1 MSELMQILGIFLEG
15 LISFFSPCVI
25 PLIPLYMG
33 YLATNAKEVDEKGN
47 ITYKKK
53 IVLIYT
59 LFFILGISMS
69 FFILGLSFTGL
80 GLFFKDNRKIFLE
93 VGGILIVILGLFQL
107 GILKV
112 DFLNKEKKVKINFN
126 PNKMTKKTAF
136 LMGFLFSFA
145 WTPCV
150 GPALSSTLIMAST
163 ASTALIGNLF
173 VLVYAI
179 GFLLPF
185 IVLGLFTTKVLNIIK
200 RKQNILNYVVKIGA
214 LIIIIMGGFVFY
226 TGFTMETVKDD
237 NNDNTIKASKVELGT
252 PINFTLQ
259 DQFNKTHTLDD
270 YIGKTIV
277 LHFYAIDCF
286 SCLDEL
292 PNIEKIYNDYN
303 QNKDDVIILSI
314 ANTSRNPK
322 KDIINFL
329 KKNNYTFTSLMA
341 KNKLFNKYYVTT
353 YPNTYIIN
361 ADGNIAFTS
370 FGSLSYDRLKEE
382 IEKVV
387 KLNRKFPNY

>member
-1 MSELMQILGIFLEG
+1 MSELVQIFAIFLEG
-15 LISFFSPCVI
+15 IISFFSPCVI

-33 YLATNAKEVDEKGN
+33 YLATNAKEIDEKGN
-47 ITYKKK
+47 VTYKKK

-93 VGGILIVILGLFQL
+93 IGGIIIVILGLFQL
-107 GILKV
+107 GIIKV
-112 DFLNKEKKVKINFN
+112 DFLNKEKKLKINFN

-185 IVLGLFTTKVLNIIK
+185 IILGLFTTKVLNIIK
-200 RKQNILNYVVKIGA
+200 RRQNILNYIVKIGA
-214 LIIIIMGGFVFY
+214 IIIIVMGMFVSY
-226 TGFTMETVKDD
+226 TGFTMESTKDKEPVKS
-237 NNDNTIKASKVELGT
+237 TGKVELAT
-252 PINFTLQ
+252 PINFTLK
-259 DQFNKTHTLDD
+259 DQEGNTHSLDD

-292 PNIEKIYNDYN
+292 PHIEKIYNDYN
-303 QNKDDVIILSI
+303 QNKDDVIILGI

-322 KDIINFL
+322 DDIIDFL
-329 KKNNYTFTSLMA
+329 NKNNYTFTSLNA
-341 KNKLFNKYYVTT
+341 NDKLFDKYYITT

-361 ADGNIAFTS
+361 SNGNIAFVT
-370 FGSLSYDRLKEE
+370 FGSMTYEDLKEE
-382 IEKVV
+382 IEKV
-387 KLNRKFPNY
+387 R

>member
-1 MSELMQILGIFLEG
+1 MSELVQIFAIFLEG
-15 LISFFSPCVI
+15 IISFFSPCVI

-33 YLATNAKEVDEKGN
+33 YLATNAKEIDENGN
-47 ITYKKK
+47 VTYKKK
-53 IVLIYT
+53 VVLIYT

-93 VGGILIVILGLFQL
+93 IGGILIVILGLFQL
-107 GILKV
+107 GIIKV
-112 DFLNKEKKVKINFN
+112 DFLNKEKKLKINFN
-126 PNKMTKKTAF
+126 PNKMSKKTAF

-185 IVLGLFTTKVLNIIK
+185 IILGLFTTKVLNIIK
-200 RKQNILNYVVKIGA
+200 RKQNILNYIVKIGA
-214 LIIIIMGGFVFY
+214 IIIIVMGMFVSY
-226 TGFTMETVKDD
+226 TGFTIEPIKDKETVKS
-237 NNDNTIKASKVELGT
+237 TVKVELAT
-252 PINFTLQ
+252 PLNFTLK
-259 DQFNKTHTLDD
+259 DQEGNTHTLDD

-292 PNIEKIYNDYN
+292 PHIEKIYNDYN
-303 QNKDDVIILSI
+303 QNKDDVIILGI
-314 ANTSRNPK
+314 ANTSRNREE
-322 KDIINFL
+322 DIIDFL
-329 KKNNYTFTSLMA
+329 NKNNYTFTSLNA
-341 KNKLFNKYYVTT
+341 NDKLFDKYYITT

-361 ADGNIAFTS
+361 SNGNIAFTS
-370 FGSLSYDRLKEE
+370 FGSMTYEDLKEE
-382 IEKVV
+382 IEKV
-387 KLNRKFPNY
+387 R

>member
-1 MSELMQILGIFLEG
+1 MSELIQILGIFLEG
-15 LISFFSPCVI
+15 VISFFSPCVI

-53 IVLIYT
+53 VVLIYT

-93 VGGILIVILGLFQL
+93 VGGIIIVILGLFQL

-112 DFLNKEKKVKINFN
+112 NFLNKEKKLKINFN
-126 PNKMTKKTAF
+126 PNNMTKKTAF

-185 IVLGLFTTKVLNIIK
+185 IILGLFTTKVLNIIK

-226 TGFTMETVKDD
+226 TGFTMEVVKDD
-237 NNDNTIKASKVELGT
+237 DNTIKASKVELGT
-252 PINFTLQ
+252 PINFTLK

-322 KDIINFL
+322 EDIIDFL
-329 KKNNYTFTSLMA
+329 KENNYTFTSLMA

-361 ADGNIAFTS
+361 SDGNIAFTS

-382 IEKVV
+382 IEKVR
-387 KLNRKFPNY
+387 N

>member
-1 MSELMQILGIFLEG
+1 MSELVQIFAMFLEG
-15 LISFFSPCVI
+15 IISFFSPCVI

-33 YLATNAKEVDEKGN
+33 YLATNAKEIDENGN
-47 ITYKKK
+47 VTYKKK

-93 VGGILIVILGLFQL
+93 IGGIIIVILGLFQL
-107 GILKV
+107 GIIKV
-112 DFLNKEKKVKINFN
+112 DFLNKEKKLKINFN
-126 PNKMTKKTAF
+126 PNKMSKKTAF

-185 IVLGLFTTKVLNIIK
+185 IILGLFTTKVLNIIK
-200 RKQNILNYVVKIGA
+200 RKQNILNYIVKIGA
-214 LIIIIMGGFVFY
+214 IIIIVMGCYVSY
-226 TGFTMETVKDD
+226 TGFTMESTKDKEPVKS
-237 NNDNTIKASKVELGT
+237 TGKVELAT
-252 PINFTLQ
+252 PINFTLK
-259 DQFNKTHTLDD
+259 DQEGNTHTLDD

-292 PNIEKIYNDYN
+292 PHIEKIYNDYN
-303 QNKDDVIILSI
+303 QNKDDVIILGI

-322 KDIINFL
+322 DDIIDFL
-329 KKNNYTFTSLMA
+329 NKNSYTFTSLMA
-341 KNKLFNKYYVTT
+341 KNKLFDKYYITT

-361 ADGNIAFTS
+361 SNGNIAFVT
-370 FGSLSYDRLKEE
+370 FGSMTYEDLKEE
-382 IEKVV
+382 IEKV
-387 KLNRKFPNY
+387 R

>member
-1 MSELMQILGIFLEG
+1 MSELMQILGLFLEG

-93 VGGILIVILGLFQL
+93 VGGIIIVILGLFQL

-185 IVLGLFTTKVLNIIK
+185 IILGLFTTKVLNIIK

-226 TGFTMETVKDD
+226 TGFTMEVVKDD
-237 NNDNTIKASKVELGT
+237 DNTIKASKVELGT
-252 PINFTLQ
+252 PINFTLK

-322 KDIINFL
+322 KDIIDFL
-329 KKNNYTFTSLMA
+329 KENNYTFISLMA

-361 ADGNIAFTS
+361 SDGNIAFTS

-382 IEKVV
+382 IEKVR
-387 KLNRKFPNY
+387 N

>member
-1 MSELMQILGIFLEG
+1 MSELVQIFAIFLEG
-15 LISFFSPCVI
+15 IISFFSPCVI

-47 ITYKKK
+47 VTYKKK

-93 VGGILIVILGLFQL
+93 IGGILIVILGLFQL
-107 GILKV
+107 GIIKV
-112 DFLNKEKKVKINFN
+112 DFLNKEKKLKINFN
-126 PNKMTKKTAF
+126 PNKMSKKTAF

-185 IVLGLFTTKVLNIIK
+185 IILGLFTTKVLNIIK
-200 RKQNILNYVVKIGA
+200 RKQNILNYIVKIGA
-214 LIIIIMGGFVFY
+214 IIIIVMGCYVSY
-226 TGFTMETVKDD
+226 TGFTMEPTKDKEPVKS
-237 NNDNTIKASKVELGT
+237 TGKVELAT
-252 PINFTLQ
+252 PINFTLK
-259 DQFNKTHTLDD
+259 DQEGNTHTLDD

-292 PNIEKIYNDYN
+292 PHIEKIYNDYN
-303 QNKDDVIILSI
+303 QNKDDVIILGI

-322 KDIINFL
+322 DDIIDFL
-329 KKNNYTFTSLMA
+329 KENNYTFTSLMA
-341 KNKLFNKYYVTT
+341 ENKLFDKYYITT

-361 ADGNIAFTS
+361 SNGNIAFTS
-370 FGSLSYDRLKEE
+370 FGSMPYEDLKEE
-382 IEKVV
+382 IEKV
-387 KLNRKFPNY
+387 R

>member
-1 MSELMQILGIFLEG
+1 MSELIQILGIFLEG
-15 LISFFSPCVI
+15 VISFFSPCVI

-53 IVLIYT
+53 VVLIYT

-93 VGGILIVILGLFQL
+93 VGGIIIVILGLFQL

-112 DFLNKEKKVKINFN
+112 VFLNKEAKLKINFN

-145 WTPCV
+145 WSPCV

-185 IVLGLFTTKVLNIIK
+185 IILGLFTTKVLNIIK

-226 TGFTMETVKDD
+226 TGFTMEVVKDD
-237 NNDNTIKASKVELGT
+237 DNTIKASKVELGT
-252 PINFTLQ
+252 PINFTLK
-259 DQFNKTHTLDD
+259 DQFNKTYTLDD

-303 QNKDDVIILSI
+303 QNKDDVIMLSI

-322 KDIINFL
+322 KDIIDFL
-329 KKNNYTFTSLMA
+329 KENNYTFISLMA

-361 ADGNIAFTS
+361 SDGNIAFTS
-370 FGSLSYDRLKEE
+370 FGSLSYDRLKEQ
-382 IEKVV
+382 IEKVR
-387 KLNRKFPNY
+387 N

>member
-1 MSELMQILGIFLEG
+1 MSELVQIFAIFLEG
-15 LISFFSPCVI
+15 IISFFSPCVI

-33 YLATNAKEVDEKGN
+33 YLATNAKEIDEKGN
-47 ITYKKK
+47 VTYKKK

-93 VGGILIVILGLFQL
+93 IGGIIIVILGLFQL
-107 GILKV
+107 GIIKV
-112 DFLNKEKKVKINFN
+112 DFLNKEKKLKINFN
-126 PNKMTKKTAF
+126 PNKMSKKTAF

-185 IVLGLFTTKVLNIIK
+185 IILGLFTTKVLNIIK
-200 RKQNILNYVVKIGA
+200 RKQNILNYIVKIGA
-214 LIIIIMGGFVFY
+214 IIIIVMGCYVSY
-226 TGFTMETVKDD
+226 TGFTMESTKDKEPVKS
-237 NNDNTIKASKVELGT
+237 TGKVELAT
-252 PINFTLQ
+252 PLNFTLK
-259 DQFNKTHTLDD
+259 DQEGNTHTLDD

-292 PNIEKIYNDYN
+292 PHIEKIYNDYN
-303 QNKDDVIILSI
+303 QNKDDVIILGI

-322 KDIINFL
+322 DDIIDFL
-329 KKNNYTFTSLMA
+329 NKNNYTFTSLNA
-341 KNKLFNKYYVTT
+341 NDKLFDKYYITT

-361 ADGNIAFTS
+361 SNGNIAFTS
-370 FGSLSYDRLKEE
+370 FGSMPYEDLKEE
-382 IEKVV
+382 IEKV
-387 KLNRKFPNY
+387 K

>member
-1 MSELMQILGIFLEG
+1 MSELVQIFAIFLEG
-15 LISFFSPCVI
+15 IISFFSPCVI

-33 YLATNAKEVDEKGN
+33 YLATNAKEIDENGN
-47 ITYKKK
+47 VTYKKK
-53 IVLIYT
+53 VVLIYT

-93 VGGILIVILGLFQL
+93 IGGILIVILGLFQL

-112 DFLNKEKKVKINFN
+112 DFLTKEKKLKINFN
-126 PNKMTKKTAF
+126 PNKMNKKTAF

-185 IVLGLFTTKVLNIIK
+185 IILGLFTTKVLNIIK
-200 RKQNILNYVVKIGA
+200 RKQNILNYIVKIGA
-214 LIIIIMGGFVFY
+214 IIIIVMGCYVSY
-226 TGFTMETVKDD
+226 TGFTMESIKDKEPVKS
-237 NNDNTIKASKVELGT
+237 TGKVELAT
-252 PINFTLQ
+252 PINFTLKDQ
-259 DQFNKTHTLDD
+259 DGNTHTLDD

-292 PNIEKIYNDYN
+292 PHIEKIYNDYN
-303 QNKDDVIILSI
+303 QNKYDVIILGI

-322 KDIINFL
+322 DDIIDFL
-329 KKNNYTFTSLMA
+329 NKNNYTFTSLMA
-341 KNKLFNKYYVTT
+341 KNKLFDKYYITT

-361 ADGNIAFTS
+361 FNGNIAFTS
-370 FGSLSYDRLKEE
+370 FGSMTYEDLKEE
-382 IEKVV
+382 IEKV
-387 KLNRKFPNY
+387 R

>member
-1 MSELMQILGIFLEG
+1 MSELVQIFAIFLEG
-15 LISFFSPCVI
+15 IISFFSPCVI

-33 YLATNAKEVDEKGN
+33 YLATNAKEIDEKGN
-47 ITYKKK
+47 VTYKKK
-53 IVLIYT
+53 VVLIYT

-93 VGGILIVILGLFQL
+93 IGGILIVILGLFQL

-112 DFLNKEKKVKINFN
+112 DFLTKEKKLKINFN
-126 PNKMTKKTAF
+126 PNKMNKKTAF

-185 IVLGLFTTKVLNIIK
+185 IILGLFTTKVLNIIK
-200 RKQNILNYVVKIGA
+200 RKQNILNYIVKIGA
-214 LIIIIMGGFVFY
+214 IIIIVMGCYVSY
-226 TGFTMETVKDD
+226 TGFTMESIKDKEPVKS
-237 NNDNTIKASKVELGT
+237 TGKVELAT
-252 PINFTLQ
+252 PINFTLK
-259 DQFNKTHTLDD
+259 DQEGNTHTLDD

-292 PNIEKIYNDYN
+292 PHIEKIYNDYN
-303 QNKDDVIILSI
+303 QNKDDVIILGI

-322 KDIINFL
+322 DDIIDFL
-329 KKNNYTFTSLMA
+329 NKNNYTFTSLMA
-341 KNKLFNKYYVTT
+341 KNKLFDKYYITT

-361 ADGNIAFTS
+361 FNGNIAFTS
-370 FGSLSYDRLKEE
+370 FGSMTYEDLKEE
-382 IEKVV
+382 IEKV
-387 KLNRKFPNY
+387 R

>member
-1 MSELMQILGIFLEG
+1 MSELVQIFAIFLEG
-15 LISFFSPCVI
+15 IISFFSPCVI

-33 YLATNAKEVDEKGN
+33 YLATNAKEIDEKGN
-47 ITYKKK
+47 VTYKKK

-93 VGGILIVILGLFQL
+93 IGGIIIVILGLFQL
-107 GILKV
+107 GIIKV
-112 DFLNKEKKVKINFN
+112 DFLNKEKKLKINFN
-126 PNKMTKKTAF
+126 PNKISKKTAF

-185 IVLGLFTTKVLNIIK
+185 IILGLFTTKVLNIIK
-200 RKQNILNYVVKIGA
+200 RKQNILNYIVKIGA
-214 LIIIIMGGFVFY
+214 IIIIVMGCYVSY
-226 TGFTMETVKDD
+226 TGFTMESTKDKEPVKS
-237 NNDNTIKASKVELGT
+237 TGKVELAT
-252 PINFTLQ
+252 PINFTLK
-259 DQFNKTHTLDD
+259 DQEGNTHTLDD

-292 PNIEKIYNDYN
+292 PHIEKIYNDYN
-303 QNKDDVIILSI
+303 QNKDDVIILGI

-322 KDIINFL
+322 DDIIDFL
-329 KKNNYTFTSLMA
+329 NKNNYTFTSLMA
-341 KNKLFNKYYVTT
+341 KNKLFDKYYITT

-361 ADGNIAFTS
+361 SNGNIAFVT
-370 FGSLSYDRLKEE
+370 FGSMTYEDLKEE
-382 IEKVV
+382 IEKV
-387 KLNRKFPNY
+387 R

>member
-1 MSELMQILGIFLEG
+1 MSELIQIFAVFLEG

-33 YLATNAKEVDEKGN
+33 YLATNAKEIDENGN
-47 ITYKKK
+47 VTYKKK

-80 GLFFKDNRKIFLE
+80 GMFFKDNRKIFLE
-93 VGGILIVILGLFQL
+93 VGGIIIVILGLFQL

-112 DFLNKEKKVKINFN
+112 DFLNKEKKLKINFN

-163 ASTALIGNLF
+163 ASTALLGNLF
-173 VLVYAI
+173 VLVYAL

-185 IVLGLFTTKVLNIIK
+185 IILGLFTTKVLNLIK
-200 RKQNILNYVVKIGA
+200 RKQNILNYVVKVGA
-214 LIIIIMGGFVFY
+214 IIIIIMGAYVSY
-226 TGFTMETVKDD
+226 TGFTMEKVKDEV
-237 NNDNTIKASKVELGT
+237 TVTSTGKVELAT
-252 PINFTLQ
+252 PIDFTLK
-259 DQFNKTHTLDD
+259 DQNNNTHSLDD

-286 SCLDEL
+286 ACLDEL

-303 QNKDDVIILSI
+303 QNKDDVIILGI

-322 KDIINFL
+322 KDIISFL
-329 KKNNYTFTSLMA
+329 KENNYTFTSLMA
-341 KNKLFNKYYVTT
+341 KDKLFNKYYVTT

-361 ADGNIAFTS
+361 SNGNIAFTS
-370 FGSLSYDRLKEE
+370 FGSLIYENLKEE
-382 IEKVV
+382 IEKVS
-387 KLNRKFPNY
+387 N

>member
-1 MSELMQILGIFLEG
+1 MTELMQILGIFLEG

-33 YLATNAKEVDEKGN
+33 YLATNAKEIDKDGN
-47 ITYKKK
+47 VTYKKK
-53 IVLIYT
+53 VVLIYT
-59 LFFILGISMS
+59 LFFILGISMA

-107 GILKV
+107 GVLKV
-112 DFLNKEKKVKINFN
+112 DFLNKEKKLKINFN

-136 LMGFLFSFA
+136 LMGFIFSFA

-163 ASTALIGNLF
+163 ASTALLGNIF
-173 VLVYAI
+173 VLVYAL

-185 IVLGLFTTKVLNIIK
+185 IILGLFTTKVLNIIK
-200 RKQNILNYVVKIGA
+200 RKQNILNYVVKLGA
-214 LIIIIMGGFVFY
+214 LIIIFMGIFVSY
-226 TGFTMETVKDD
+226 TGFTMENIKDKETV
-237 NNDNTIKASKVELGT
+237 TSTGKVELGT
-252 PINFTLQ
+252 PINFTLK
-259 DQFNKTHTLDD
+259 DQSGNTHTLDD
-270 YIGKTIV
+270 YIGKTII

-303 QNKDDVIILSI
+303 QNKDDVIILGI

-341 KNKLFNKYYVTT
+341 KNKLFIKYYITT

-361 ADGNIAFTS
+361 SNGNITFTS
-370 FGSLSYDRLKEE
+370 FGSLSYERLKEE
-382 IEKVV
+382 IEKVR
-387 KLNRKFPNY
+387 N

>member
-1 MSELMQILGIFLEG
+1 MNELVQIFAIFLEG
-15 LISFFSPCVI
+15 VISFFSPCVI

-33 YLATNAKEVDEKGN
+33 YLATNAKEVDKDGN
-47 ITYKKK
+47 VTYKKK

-93 VGGILIVILGLFQL
+93 IGGIIIVILGLFQL

-112 DFLNKEKKVKINFN
+112 NFLNKEKKLKINFN
-126 PNKMTKKTAF
+126 PNKMSKKTAF

-185 IVLGLFTTKVLNIIK
+185 IILGLFTTKVLNLIK
-200 RKQNILNYVVKIGA
+200 RKQNILNYVTKIGA
-214 LIIIIMGGFVFY
+214 LIIIVMGVFVSY
-226 TGFTMETVKDD
+226 TGFTMENVKDD
-237 NNDNTIKASKVELGT
+237 EKIMSTGKVELAT
-252 PINFTLQ
+252 PIDFTLK
-259 DQFNKTHTLDD
+259 DQNNITHTLDD

-303 QNKDDVIILSI
+303 KNKDDVIILGI
-314 ANTSRNPK
+314 ANTSRNSK
-322 KDIINFL
+322 EDIIDFL
-329 KKNNYTFTSLMA
+329 KENNYTFTSLMA

-353 YPNTYIIN
+353 YPNTYIVN
-361 ADGNIAFTS
+361 SNGNIAFTS
-370 FGSLSYDRLKEE
+370 FGSLTYDDLKEE
-382 IEKVV
+382 IEKVR
-387 KLNRKFPNY
+387 N

>member
-1 MSELMQILGIFLEG
+1 MSELVQIFAIFLEG
-15 LISFFSPCVI
+15 IISFFSPCVI

-33 YLATNAKEVDEKGN
+33 YLATNAKEIDEKGN
-47 ITYKKK
+47 VTYKKK
-53 IVLIYT
+53 VVLIYT

-93 VGGILIVILGLFQL
+93 IGGILIVILGLFQL

-112 DFLNKEKKVKINFN
+112 DFLTKEKKLKINFN
-126 PNKMTKKTAF
+126 PNKMNKKTAF

-150 GPALSSTLIMAST
+150 GPALSSTLIMASI

-185 IVLGLFTTKVLNIIK
+185 IILGLFTTKVLNIIK
-200 RKQNILNYVVKIGA
+200 RKQNILNYIVKIGA
-214 LIIIIMGGFVFY
+214 IIIIVMGCYVSY
-226 TGFTMETVKDD
+226 TGFTMESIKDKEPVKS
-237 NNDNTIKASKVELGT
+237 TGKVELAT
-252 PINFTLQ
+252 PINFTLKDQ
-259 DQFNKTHTLDD
+259 DGNTHTLDD

-292 PNIEKIYNDYN
+292 PHIEKIYNDYN
-303 QNKDDVIILSI
+303 QNKYDVIILGI

-322 KDIINFL
+322 DDIIDFL
-329 KKNNYTFTSLMA
+329 NKNNYTFTSLMA
-341 KNKLFNKYYVTT
+341 KNKLFDKYYITT

-361 ADGNIAFTS
+361 FNGNIAFTS
-370 FGSLSYDRLKEE
+370 FGSMTYEDLKEE
-382 IEKVV
+382 IEKV
-387 KLNRKFPNY
+387 R

>member
-1 MSELMQILGIFLEG
+1 MSELVQIFAIFLEG
-15 LISFFSPCVI
+15 IISFFSPCVI

-33 YLATNAKEVDEKGN
+33 YLATNAKEIDEKGN
-47 ITYKKK
+47 VTYKKK

-93 VGGILIVILGLFQL
+93 IGGIIIVILGLFQL
-107 GILKV
+107 GIIKV
-112 DFLNKEKKVKINFN
+112 DFLNKEKKLKINFN
-126 PNKMTKKTAF
+126 PNKMSKKTAF

-185 IVLGLFTTKVLNIIK
+185 IILGLFTTKVLNIIK
-200 RKQNILNYVVKIGA
+200 RKQNILNYIVKIGA
-214 LIIIIMGGFVFY
+214 IIIIVMGMFVSY
-226 TGFTMETVKDD
+226 TGFTMEPTKDKESVKS
-237 NNDNTIKASKVELGT
+237 TGKVELAT
-252 PINFTLQ
+252 PINFTLK
-259 DQFNKTHTLDD
+259 DQEGNTHSLDD

-292 PNIEKIYNDYN
+292 PHIEKIYNDYN
-303 QNKDDVIILSI
+303 QNKDDVIILGI

-322 KDIINFL
+322 DDIIDFL
-329 KKNNYTFTSLMA
+329 NKNNYTFTSLNA
-341 KNKLFNKYYVTT
+341 NDKLFDKYYITT

-361 ADGNIAFTS
+361 SNGNIAFVT
-370 FGSLSYDRLKEE
+370 FGSMTYEDLKEE
-382 IEKVV
+382 IEKV
-387 KLNRKFPNY
+387 R

>member
-1 MSELMQILGIFLEG
+1 MTELIQVFAIFLEG
-15 LISFFSPCVI
+15 IISFFSPCVI

-33 YLATNAKEVDEKGN
+33 YLATNAKEVDENGN
-47 ITYKKK
+47 VTYKKK
-53 IVLIYT
+53 VVIIYT

-80 GLFFKDNRKIFLE
+80 GMFFKDNRKIFLE
-93 VGGILIVILGLFQL
+93 IGGILIVILGLFQL
-107 GILKV
+107 GIIKV
-112 DFLNKEKKVKINFN
+112 DFLNKEKKLKINFN

-185 IVLGLFTTKVLNIIK
+185 IILGLFTTKVLNIIK
-200 RKQNILNYVVKIGA
+200 RKQNILNYIVKIGA
-214 LIIIIMGGFVFY
+214 IIIIVMGMFVSY
-226 TGFTMETVKDD
+226 TGFIMEPTKDKEPVKS
-237 NNDNTIKASKVELGT
+237 TGKVELAT
-252 PINFTLQ
+252 PINFTLK
-259 DQFNKTHTLDD
+259 DQNNKTHTLDD

-292 PNIEKIYNDYN
+292 PHIEKIYNDYN
-303 QNKDDVIILSI
+303 QNKDDVIILGI

-322 KDIINFL
+322 DDIIDFL
-329 KKNNYTFTSLMA
+329 KENNYTFTSLMA
-341 KNKLFNKYYVTT
+341 KNKLFDKYYITT

-361 ADGNIAFTS
+361 SNGNIAFTS
-370 FGSLSYDRLKEE
+370 FGSMSYDSLKEE
-382 IEKVV
+382 IEKV
-387 KLNRKFPNY
+387 R

>member
-1 MSELMQILGIFLEG
+1 MSELIQILGIFLEG
-15 LISFFSPCVI
+15 IISFFSPCVI

-33 YLATNAKEVDEKGN
+33 YLATNAKEVDEKCN
-47 ITYKKK
+47 VTYKKK

-93 VGGILIVILGLFQL
+93 IGGIIIVILGLFQL
-107 GILKV
+107 GIIKV
-112 DFLNKEKKVKINFN
+112 DFLNKEKKLKINFN
-126 PNKMTKKTAF
+126 PNKISKKTAF

-185 IVLGLFTTKVLNIIK
+185 IILGLFTTKVLNIIK
-200 RKQNILNYVVKIGA
+200 RKQNILNYIVKIGA
-214 LIIIIMGGFVFY
+214 IIIIVMGMFVSY
-226 TGFTMETVKDD
+226 TGFTMEPIKDKETVKS
-237 NNDNTIKASKVELGT
+237 TGKVELAT
-252 PINFTLQ
+252 PINFTLK
-259 DQFNKTHTLDD
+259 DQEGNTYTLDD

-292 PNIEKIYNDYN
+292 PHIEKIYNDYN
-303 QNKDDVIILSI
+303 QNKDDVIILGI

-322 KDIINFL
+322 DDIIKFL
-329 KKNNYTFTSLMA
+329 NKNNYTFTSLMA
-341 KNKLFNKYYVTT
+341 KNKLFDKYYITT

-361 ADGNIAFTS
+361 SNGNIAFVT
-370 FGSLSYDRLKEE
+370 FGSMTYEDLKEE
-382 IEKVV
+382 IEKV
-387 KLNRKFPNY
+387 R

>member
-1 MSELMQILGIFLEG
+1 MSELVQIFAIFLEG
-15 LISFFSPCVI
+15 IISFFSPCVI

-33 YLATNAKEVDEKGN
+33 YLATNAKEIDEKGN
-47 ITYKKK
+47 VTYKKK

-93 VGGILIVILGLFQL
+93 IGGIIIVILGLFQL
-107 GILKV
+107 GIIKV
-112 DFLNKEKKVKINFN
+112 DFLTKEKKLKINFN
-126 PNKMTKKTAF
+126 PNKMNKKTAF

-185 IVLGLFTTKVLNIIK
+185 IILGLFTTKVLNIIK
-200 RKQNILNYVVKIGA
+200 RKQNILNYIVKIGA
-214 LIIIIMGGFVFY
+214 IIIIVMGCYVSY
-226 TGFTMETVKDD
+226 TGFTMESIKDKEPVKS
-237 NNDNTIKASKVELGT
+237 TGKVELAT
-252 PINFTLQ
+252 PINFTLKDQ
-259 DQFNKTHTLDD
+259 DGNTHTLDD

-292 PNIEKIYNDYN
+292 PHIEKIYNDYN
-303 QNKDDVIILSI
+303 QNKYDVIILGI

-322 KDIINFL
+322 DDIIDFL
-329 KKNNYTFTSLMA
+329 NKNNYTFTSLMA
-341 KNKLFNKYYVTT
+341 KNKLFDKYYITT

-361 ADGNIAFTS
+361 FNGNIAFTS
-370 FGSLSYDRLKEE
+370 FGSMTYEDLKEE
-382 IEKVV
+382 IEKV
-387 KLNRKFPNY
+387 R

>member
-1 MSELMQILGIFLEG
+1 MTELMQILGIFLEG

-25 PLIPLYMG
+25 PLIPLYMS
-33 YLATNAKEVDEKGN
+33 YLATNAKEIDKDGN
-47 ITYKKK
+47 VTYKKK
-53 IVLIYT
+53 VVLIYT

-112 DFLNKEKKVKINFN
+112 DFLNKEKKLKINFN

-173 VLVYAI
+173 VLVYAL

-185 IVLGLFTTKVLNIIK
+185 IILGLFTTKVLNIIK
-200 RKQNILNYVVKIGA
+200 RKQNILNYVVKLGA
-214 LIIIIMGGFVFY
+214 LIIIFMGIFVSY
-226 TGFTMETVKDD
+226 TGFTMESVKDKE
-237 NNDNTIKASKVELGT
+237 TVTSTGKVELAT
-252 PINFTLQ
+252 PINFTLK
-259 DQFNKTHTLDD
+259 DQNGNTHTLDD
-270 YIGKTIV
+270 YIGKTII

-286 SCLDEL
+286 ACLDEL
-292 PNIEKIYNDYN
+292 PNIEKLYNDYN
-303 QNKDDVIILSI
+303 QNKDDVIILGI

-322 KDIINFL
+322 KDIKKFL
-329 KKNNYTFTSLMA
+329 TKNNYTFTSLNA
-341 KNKLFNKYYVTT
+341 SNKLFNKYYVTT

-361 ADGNIAFTS
+361 SNGNIVFTS
-370 FGSLSYDRLKEE
+370 FGSMTYDTLKEE
-382 IEKVV
+382 IEKV
-387 KLNRKFPNY
+387 RK

>member
-1 MSELMQILGIFLEG
+1 MSELLQIFAIFLEG
-15 LISFFSPCVI
+15 IISFFSPCVI

-33 YLATNAKEVDEKGN
+33 YLATNAKEIDEKGN
-47 ITYKKK
+47 VTYKKK
-53 IVLIYT
+53 VVLIYT

-93 VGGILIVILGLFQL
+93 IGGIIIVILGLFQL
-107 GILKV
+107 GVLKV
-112 DFLNKEKKVKINFN
+112 KFLNKEKKLKINFN
-126 PNKMTKKTAF
+126 PNIMSKKTAF

-185 IVLGLFTTKVLNIIK
+185 VILGLFTTKVLNIIK
-200 RKQNILNYVVKIGA
+200 RKQNILNYIVKIGA
-214 LIIIIMGGFVFY
+214 IIIIVMGCYVSY
-226 TGFTMETVKDD
+226 TGFTMESVKEEPVKS
-237 NNDNTIKASKVELGT
+237 TGKVELET
-252 PINFTLQ
+252 PINFTLK
-259 DQFNKTHTLDD
+259 DQFGKVHSLED
-270 YIGKTIV
+270 YKGKTII

-292 PNIEKIYNDYN
+292 PHIEKLYNDYN
-303 QNKDDVIILSI
+303 QNKDDVIILAI
-314 ANTSRNPK
+314 ANTSRNLK
-322 KDIINFL
+322 EDIIEFL
-329 KKNNYTFTSLMA
+329 KENNYTFTSLMA
-341 KNKLFNKYYVTT
+341 KNKLFTKYHVTT

-361 ADGNIAFTS
+361 SKGYIDFTS
-370 FGSLSYDRLKEE
+370 FGSLTYERLKEE
-382 IEKVV
+382 IDKV
-387 KLNRKFPNY
+387 R

>member
-1 MSELMQILGIFLEG
+1 MSELVQIFAIFLEG
-15 LISFFSPCVI
+15 IISFFSPCVI

-33 YLATNAKEVDEKGN
+33 YLASNAKNIDKDGN

-53 IVLIYT
+53 VVLIYT

-93 VGGILIVILGLFQL
+93 IGGILIVILGLFQL

-112 DFLNKEKKVKINFN
+112 DFLTKEKKLKINFN
-126 PNKMTKKTAF
+126 PNKMNKKTAF

-185 IVLGLFTTKVLNIIK
+185 IILGLFTTKVLNIIK
-200 RKQNILNYVVKIGA
+200 RKQNILNYIVKIGA
-214 LIIIIMGGFVFY
+214 IIIIVMGCYVSY
-226 TGFTMETVKDD
+226 TGFTMESIKDKEPVKS
-237 NNDNTIKASKVELGT
+237 TGKVELAT
-252 PINFTLQ
+252 PINFTLKDQ
-259 DQFNKTHTLDD
+259 DGNTHTLDD

-292 PNIEKIYNDYN
+292 PHIEKIYNDYN
-303 QNKDDVIILSI
+303 QNKYDVIILGI

-322 KDIINFL
+322 DDIIDFL
-329 KKNNYTFTSLMA
+329 NKNNYTFTSLMA
-341 KNKLFNKYYVTT
+341 KNKLFDKYYITT

-361 ADGNIAFTS
+361 FNGNIAFTS
-370 FGSLSYDRLKEE
+370 FGSMTYEDLKEE
-382 IEKVV
+382 IEKV
-387 KLNRKFPNY
+387 R

>member
-1 MSELMQILGIFLEG
+1 MSELIQILGIFLEG
-15 LISFFSPCVI
+15 VISFFSPCVI

-53 IVLIYT
+53 VVLIYT

-93 VGGILIVILGLFQL
+93 VGGIIIVILGLFQL

-112 DFLNKEKKVKINFN
+112 DFLNKEKKLKINFN

-185 IVLGLFTTKVLNIIK
+185 IILGLFTTKVLNIIK

-226 TGFTMETVKDD
+226 TGFTMEVVKDD
-237 NNDNTIKASKVELGT
+237 DNTIKASKVELGT
-252 PINFTLQ
+252 PINFTLK

-322 KDIINFL
+322 KDIIDFL
-329 KKNNYTFTSLMA
+329 KENNYTFTSLMA

-361 ADGNIAFTS
+361 SDGNIAFTS

-382 IEKVV
+382 IEKVR
-387 KLNRKFPNY
+387 N

>member
-1 MSELMQILGIFLEG
+1 MSELVQIFAIFLEG
-15 LISFFSPCVI
+15 IISFFSPCVI

-33 YLATNAKEVDEKGN
+33 YLATNAKEIDEKSN
-47 ITYKKK
+47 VTYKKK

-93 VGGILIVILGLFQL
+93 IGGIIIVILGLFQL
-107 GILKV
+107 GIIKV
-112 DFLNKEKKVKINFN
+112 DFLNKEKKLKINFN

-185 IVLGLFTTKVLNIIK
+185 IILGLFTTKVLNIIK
-200 RKQNILNYVVKIGA
+200 RRQNILNYIVKIGA
-214 LIIIIMGGFVFY
+214 IIIIVMGCYVSY
-226 TGFTMETVKDD
+226 TGFTMEPIKDKESVKS
-237 NNDNTIKASKVELGT
+237 TGKVELAT
-252 PINFTLQ
+252 PINFTLK
-259 DQFNKTHTLDD
+259 DQEGNTHTLDD

-292 PNIEKIYNDYN
+292 PHIEKIYNDYN
-303 QNKDDVIILSI
+303 QNKDDVIILGI

-322 KDIINFL
+322 DDIIDFL
-329 KKNNYTFTSLMA
+329 NNNSYTFTSLNA
-341 KNKLFNKYYVTT
+341 NDKLFDKYYITT

-361 ADGNIAFTS
+361 SNGNIAFTS
-370 FGSLSYDRLKEE
+370 FGSMTYEDLKEE
-382 IEKVV
+382 IEKV
-387 KLNRKFPNY
+387 R

>member
-1 MSELMQILGIFLEG
+1 MSELVQIFAIFLEG
-15 LISFFSPCVI
+15 IISFFSPCVI

-33 YLATNAKEVDEKGN
+33 YLATNAKEIDEKGN
-47 ITYKKK
+47 VTYKKK
-53 IVLIYT
+53 VVLIYT

-93 VGGILIVILGLFQL
+93 IGGILIVILGLFQL

-112 DFLNKEKKVKINFN
+112 DFLNKEKKLKINFN
-126 PNKMTKKTAF
+126 PNKMSKKTAF

-185 IVLGLFTTKVLNIIK
+185 IILGLFTTKVLNIIK
-200 RKQNILNYVVKIGA
+200 RKQNILNYIVKIGA
-214 LIIIIMGGFVFY
+214 IIIIVMGCYVSY
-226 TGFTMETVKDD
+226 TGFTMESIKDKEPVKS
-237 NNDNTIKASKVELGT
+237 TGKVELAT
-252 PINFTLQ
+252 PINFTLKDQ
-259 DQFNKTHTLDD
+259 DGNTHTLDD

-292 PNIEKIYNDYN
+292 PHIEKIYNDYN
-303 QNKDDVIILSI
+303 QNKYDVIILGI

-322 KDIINFL
+322 DDIIDFL
-329 KKNNYTFTSLMA
+329 NKNNYTFTSLMA
-341 KNKLFNKYYVTT
+341 KNKLFDKYYITT

-361 ADGNIAFTS
+361 FNGNIAFTS
-370 FGSLSYDRLKEE
+370 FGSMTYEDLKEE
-382 IEKVV
+382 IEKV
-387 KLNRKFPNY
+387 R

>member
-1 MSELMQILGIFLEG
+1 MSELVQIFAIFLEG
-15 LISFFSPCVI
+15 IISFFSPCVI
-25 PLIPLYMG
+25 PLIPLYMC
-33 YLATNAKEVDEKGN
+33 YLATNAKEIDEKGN
-47 ITYKKK
+47 VTYKKK

-112 DFLNKEKKVKINFN
+112 DFLNKEKKLKINFN

-173 VLVYAI
+173 VLVYAL

-185 IVLGLFTTKVLNIIK
+185 IILGLFTTKVLNIIK
-200 RKQNILNYVVKIGA
+200 RKQNILNYVVKLGA
-214 LIIIIMGGFVFY
+214 LIIIFMGIFVSY
-226 TGFTMETVKDD
+226 TGFTMESVKDKEAV
-237 NNDNTIKASKVELGT
+237 TSTGKVELAT
-252 PINFTLQ
+252 PINFTLK
-259 DQFNKTHTLDD
+259 DQNGNTHTLDD
-270 YIGKTIV
+270 YIGKTII

-286 SCLDEL
+286 ACLDEL
-292 PNIEKIYNDYN
+292 PNIEKLYNDYN
-303 QNKDDVIILSI
+303 QNKDDVIILGI

-322 KDIINFL
+322 KDIKKFL
-329 KKNNYTFTSLMA
+329 TKNNYTFTSLNA
-341 KNKLFNKYYVTT
+341 SNKLFNKYYVTT

-361 ADGNIAFTS
+361 SNGNIAFTS
-370 FGSLSYDRLKEE
+370 FGSMTYDTLKEE
-382 IEKVV
+382 IEKV
-387 KLNRKFPNY
+387 RK

>member
-1 MSELMQILGIFLEG
+1 MSELVQIFAIFLEG
-15 LISFFSPCVI
+15 IISFFSPCVI

-33 YLATNAKEVDEKGN
+33 YLATNAKEIDEKGN
-47 ITYKKK
+47 VTYKKK

-93 VGGILIVILGLFQL
+93 IGGILIVILGLFQL

-112 DFLNKEKKVKINFN
+112 DFLTKEKKLKINFN
-126 PNKMTKKTAF
+126 PNKMNKKTAF

-185 IVLGLFTTKVLNIIK
+185 IILGLFTTKVLNIIK
-200 RKQNILNYVVKIGA
+200 RKQNILNYIVKIGA
-214 LIIIIMGGFVFY
+214 IIIIVMGCYVSY
-226 TGFTMETVKDD
+226 TGFTMESIKDKEPVKS
-237 NNDNTIKASKVELGT
+237 TGKVELAT
-252 PINFTLQ
+252 PINFTLKDQ
-259 DQFNKTHTLDD
+259 DGNTHTLDD

-292 PNIEKIYNDYN
+292 PHIEKIYNDYN
-303 QNKDDVIILSI
+303 QNKYDVIILGI

-322 KDIINFL
+322 DDIIDFL
-329 KKNNYTFTSLMA
+329 NKNNYTFTSLMA
-341 KNKLFNKYYVTT
+341 KNKLFDKYYITT

-361 ADGNIAFTS
+361 FNGNIAFTS
-370 FGSLSYDRLKEE
+370 FGSMTYEDLKEE
-382 IEKVV
+382 IEKV
-387 KLNRKFPNY
+387 R

>member
-1 MSELMQILGIFLEG
+1 MSELVQIFAIFLEG
-15 LISFFSPCVI
+15 IISFFSPCVI

-33 YLATNAKEVDEKGN
+33 YLATNAKEIDEKGN
-47 ITYKKK
+47 VTYKKK
-53 IVLIYT
+53 VVLIYT

-93 VGGILIVILGLFQL
+93 IGGILIVILGLFQL

-112 DFLNKEKKVKINFN
+112 DFLTKEKKLKINFN
-126 PNKMTKKTAF
+126 PNKMNKKTAF

-185 IVLGLFTTKVLNIIK
+185 IILGLFTTKVLNIIK
-200 RKQNILNYVVKIGA
+200 RKQNILNYIVKIGA
-214 LIIIIMGGFVFY
+214 IIIIVMGMFVSY
-226 TGFTMETVKDD
+226 TGFTMETIKDKESVKS
-237 NNDNTIKASKVELGT
+237 TGKVELAT
-252 PINFTLQ
+252 PINFTLK
-259 DQFNKTHTLDD
+259 DQEGNTHSLDD

-292 PNIEKIYNDYN
+292 PHIEKIYNDYN
-303 QNKDDVIILSI
+303 QNKDDVIILGI

-322 KDIINFL
+322 DDIIDFL
-329 KKNNYTFTSLMA
+329 KENNYTFTSLMA
-341 KNKLFNKYYVTT
+341 KNKLFDKYYITT

-361 ADGNIAFTS
+361 FNGNIAFTS
-370 FGSLSYDRLKEE
+370 FGSMTYEDLKEE
-382 IEKVV
+382 IEKV
-387 KLNRKFPNY
+387 R

>member
-1 MSELMQILGIFLEG
+1 MSELVQIFAIFLEG
-15 LISFFSPCVI
+15 IISFFSPCVI

-47 ITYKKK
+47 VTYKKK

-93 VGGILIVILGLFQL
+93 IGGIIIVILGLFQL
-107 GILKV
+107 GIIKV
-112 DFLNKEKKVKINFN
+112 DFLNKEKKLKINFN
-126 PNKMTKKTAF
+126 PNKMSKKTAF

-185 IVLGLFTTKVLNIIK
+185 IILGLFTTKVLNIIK
-200 RKQNILNYVVKIGA
+200 RKQNILNYIVKIGA
-214 LIIIIMGGFVFY
+214 IIIIVMGCYVSY
-226 TGFTMETVKDD
+226 TGFTIESTKDKEPVKS
-237 NNDNTIKASKVELGT
+237 TGKVELAT
-252 PINFTLQ
+252 PINFTLK
-259 DQFNKTHTLDD
+259 DQEGNTHTLDD

-292 PNIEKIYNDYN
+292 PHIEKIYNDYN
-303 QNKDDVIILSI
+303 QNKDDVIILGI

-322 KDIINFL
+322 DDIIEFL
-329 KKNNYTFTSLMA
+329 KENNYTFTSLMA
-341 KNKLFNKYYVTT
+341 KNKLFDKYYITT

-361 ADGNIAFTS
+361 SNGNIAFTS
-370 FGSLSYDRLKEE
+370 FGSMTYEDLKEE
-382 IEKVV
+382 IEKV
-387 KLNRKFPNY
+387 R

>member
-25 PLIPLYMG
+25 PLIPLYMS
-33 YLATNAKEVDEKGN
+33 YLATNAKEVDKDGN
-47 ITYKKK
+47 VTYKKK

-59 LFFILGISMS
+59 LFFISGISMS

-93 VGGILIVILGLFQL
+93 VGGIIIVILGLFQL

-112 DFLNKEKKVKINFN
+112 NFLNKEKKLKINFN
-126 PNKMTKKTAF
+126 PNNMTKKTAF

-185 IVLGLFTTKVLNIIK
+185 IILGLFTTKVLNIIK

-237 NNDNTIKASKVELGT
+237 DNDNTIKASKVELGT
-252 PINFTLQ
+252 PIDFTLK

-322 KDIINFL
+322 KDIIDFL
-329 KKNNYTFTSLMA
+329 KENNYTFTSLMA
-341 KNKLFNKYYVTT
+341 KKKLFNKYYVTT

-361 ADGNIAFTS
+361 SDGNIAFTS

-382 IEKVV
+382 IEKV
-387 KLNRKFPNY
+387 KN

>member
-1 MSELMQILGIFLEG
+1 MSELIQILGIFLEG
-15 LISFFSPCVI
+15 VISFFSPCVI

-53 IVLIYT
+53 VVLIYT

-93 VGGILIVILGLFQL
+93 LGGIIIVILGLFQL

-112 DFLNKEKKVKINFN
+112 VFLNKEAKLKINFN

-145 WTPCV
+145 WSPCV

-185 IVLGLFTTKVLNIIK
+185 IILGLFTTKVLNIIK

-226 TGFTMETVKDD
+226 TGFTMEVVKDD
-237 NNDNTIKASKVELGT
+237 DNTIKASKVELGT
-252 PINFTLQ
+252 PINFTLK

-270 YIGKTIV
+270 YIGKN
-277 LHFYAIDCF
+277 Y
-286 SCLDEL
+286 CL
-292 PNIEKIYNDYN
+292 
-303 QNKDDVIILSI
+303 
-314 ANTSRNPK
+314 T
-322 KDIINFL
+322 FL
-329 KKNNYTFTSLMA
+329 CN
-341 KNKLFNKYYVTT
+341 
-353 YPNTYIIN
+353 
-361 ADGNIAFTS
+361 
-370 FGSLSYDRLKEE
+370 
-382 IEKVV
+382 
-387 KLNRKFPNY
+387 

>member
-1 MSELMQILGIFLEG
+1 MTELIQVFAIFLEG

-33 YLATNAKEVDEKGN
+33 YLATNAKEVDTNGN
-47 ITYKKK
+47 VTYKKK
-53 IVLIYT
+53 VVLIYT

-80 GLFFKDNRKIFLE
+80 GMFFKDNRKIFLE
-93 VGGILIVILGLFQL
+93 IGGILIVILGLFQL

-112 DFLNKEKKVKINFN
+112 DFLNKEKKLKINFN

-150 GPALSSTLIMAST
+150 GPALSSTLIMATT
-163 ASTALIGNLF
+163 ASTALLGNIF
-173 VLVYAI
+173 VLVYAL

-185 IVLGLFTTKVLNIIK
+185 IILGLFTTKILNIIK
-200 RKQNILNYVVKIGA
+200 RNQNVLNYIVKIGA
-214 LIIIIMGGFVFY
+214 LIIIVMGCYVSY
-226 TGFTMETVKDD
+226 TGFTMEPIKDEESVKS
-237 NNDNTIKASKVELGT
+237 AGKVELAT
-252 PINFTLQ
+252 PINFTLK
-259 DQFNKTHTLDD
+259 DQYNNTHTLDD

-292 PNIEKIYNDYN
+292 PHIEKLYNDYN
-303 QNKDDVIILSI
+303 RNKDDVIILAI
-314 ANTSRNPK
+314 ANTKRNSK
-322 KDIINFL
+322 KDIKNFL
-329 KKNNYTFTSLMA
+329 QETNYTFISLFA
-341 KNKLFNKYYVTT
+341 TNKLFDKYNVTT

-361 ADGNIAFTS
+361 SNGTISFTS
-370 FGSLSYDRLKEE
+370 FGSLSYQRLKEE
-382 IEKVV
+382 IEKV
-387 KLNRKFPNY
+387 R

>member
-1 MSELMQILGIFLEG
+1 MSELVQIFAIFLEG
-15 LISFFSPCVI
+15 IISFFSPCVI

-33 YLATNAKEVDEKGN
+33 YLATNAKEIDEKGN
-47 ITYKKK
+47 VTYKKK

-93 VGGILIVILGLFQL
+93 IGGIIIVILGLFQL
-107 GILKV
+107 GIIKV
-112 DFLNKEKKVKINFN
+112 DFLNKEKKLKINFN
-126 PNKMTKKTAF
+126 PNKMSKKTAF

-185 IVLGLFTTKVLNIIK
+185 IILGLFTTKVLNIIK
-200 RKQNILNYVVKIGA
+200 RKQNILNYIVKIGA
-214 LIIIIMGGFVFY
+214 IIIIVMGCYVSY
-226 TGFTMETVKDD
+226 TGFTMEPTKDKEPVKS
-237 NNDNTIKASKVELGT
+237 TGKVELAT
-252 PINFTLQ
+252 PINFTLK
-259 DQFNKTHTLDD
+259 DQEGNTHTLDD

-292 PNIEKIYNDYN
+292 PHIEKIYNDYN
-303 QNKDDVIILSI
+303 QNKDDVIILGI

-322 KDIINFL
+322 DDIIDFL

-341 KNKLFNKYYVTT
+341 KNKLFDKYYITT

-361 ADGNIAFTS
+361 SNGNIAFVT
-370 FGSLSYDRLKEE
+370 FGSMTYEDLKEE
-382 IEKVV
+382 IEKV
-387 KLNRKFPNY
+387 R

>member
-1 MSELMQILGIFLEG
+1 MSELIQILGIFLEG
-15 LISFFSPCVI
+15 IISFFSPCVI

-33 YLATNAKEVDEKGN
+33 YLATNAKEIDENGN
-47 ITYKKK
+47 VTYKKK

-93 VGGILIVILGLFQL
+93 IGGIIIVILGLFQL
-107 GILKV
+107 GIIKV
-112 DFLNKEKKVKINFN
+112 DFLNKEKKLKINFN
-126 PNKMTKKTAF
+126 PNKMSKKTAF

-185 IVLGLFTTKVLNIIK
+185 IILGLFTTKVLNIIK
-200 RKQNILNYVVKIGA
+200 RKQNILNYIVKIGA
-214 LIIIIMGGFVFY
+214 IIIIVMGMFVSY
-226 TGFTMETVKDD
+226 TGFTMEPIKDKETVKS
-237 NNDNTIKASKVELGT
+237 TGKVELAT
-252 PINFTLQ
+252 PINFTLK
-259 DQFNKTHTLDD
+259 DQNNKTHTLDD

-292 PNIEKIYNDYN
+292 PHIEKIYNDYN
-303 QNKDDVIILSI
+303 QNKDDVIILGI

-322 KDIINFL
+322 DDIIDFL
-329 KKNNYTFTSLMA
+329 NKNNYTFTSLMA
-341 KNKLFNKYYVTT
+341 KNKLFDKYYITT

-361 ADGNIAFTS
+361 SNGNIAFVT
-370 FGSLSYDRLKEE
+370 FGSMTYEDLKEE
-382 IEKVV
+382 IEKV
-387 KLNRKFPNY
+387 R